1 MIATTA
7 EKHGL
12 AATRAFTPYNAIPRP
27 VPMTRIRTVYQIS
40 LICACISQLCF
51 PQSLSTKS
59 MKQASIQIH
68 AQKTLH
74 TIPRSIYGTFLEPI
88 GNSTY
93 NGLWA
98 EILQNPSF
106 EENLWEAKQVAEMI
120 KDRPTLERSS
130 SMALPLPWEPLD
142 YAQGSRYAPEWNQAA
157 NSYRSLLLM
166 ALPDQETGVRQS
178 VYLPIHRVTK
188 YTGSVYLKLVSGPP
202 EVQASIRK
210 ANHKEK
216 TFVAQ
221 TLHLTGTDWKRYE
234 FNLEIPSGELSPLEP
249 ADFVIA
255 ASNETRVLID
265 QASLLPADH
274 VEGMDPDMIRMSRE
288 LKSPIVRFG
297 GNFTSAYHW
306 RDGIG
311 PLDKR
316 ISMLNIAW
324 GMPEYNQFGTDEFL
338 TFCRLIGAQPQIALN
353 LGTGTPE
360 EASSWVEYVNGH
372 WGDHKGG
379 SLWELGNELWGDF
392 QVGYPTLPRVAG
404 RTKLF
409 STAVRGIDPNARLI
423 ATGADPDKFAEWNAA
438 QLANAPDA
446 FQYLSTHFVV
456 TTSSV
461 VAKNPSP
468 DFIAQATF
476 ALPIGLETQLK
487 KMHEQFE
494 NSSGG
499 RSVKTAFTEWLF
511 WAPSDAYPRY
521 DNMAGAIGAGGFL
534 NMLLRNAPI
543 VPVSDMTGLI
553 EFGGIWKK
561 RGQVYGVPAYWAFR
575 MYSTADA
582 TRLVA
587 TDTKG
592 ETYNIEQGST
602 RIPTIPDVPYLDV
615 VAALNEAG
623 TRLTIFCVNRDLS
636 RDITA
641 NIGIDGFSAASK
653 AGVRTLFADSI
664 YEKNDEVVPEH
675 IRPYD
680 SSINVNSADFQYTF
694 RHESITVI
702 ELARK

>member
-1 MIATTA
+1 
-7 EKHGL
+7 
-12 AATRAFTPYNAIPRP
+12 
-27 VPMTRIRTVYQIS
+27 MTRIPALKQIS
-40 LICACISQLCF
+40 LIFICISQFCF
-51 PQSLSTKS
+51 GQAALTK
-59 MKQASIQIH
+59 ASQPTSIRID

-74 TIPRSIYGTFLEPI
+74 PIPRSIYGTFLEPI

-106 EENLWEAKQVAEMI
+106 EENLWEAKQIAEMI
-120 KDRPTLERSS
+120 KDHPALATSS
-130 SMALPLPWEPLD
+130 GMALPLPWEPLD
-142 YAQGSRYAPEWNQAA
+142 YAHGSRYAPEWNQAA

-166 ALPDQETGVRQS
+166 ALPNQETGVRQS
-178 VYLPIHRVTK
+178 VYLPIHRVPK
-188 YTGSVYLKLVSGPP
+188 YMGSIYLKLINGPA
-202 EVQASIRK
+202 EVQISIRK
-210 ANHKEK
+210 SNRKDKVFA
-216 TFVAQ
+216 AQ
-221 TLHLTGTDWKRYE
+221 VLHLTGTDWKRYE
-234 FNLEIPSGELSPLEP
+234 FNLEIPPEELSPLEP

-255 ASNETRVLID
+255 ANNETRVLID
-265 QASLLPADH
+265 QASLLPADQI
-274 VEGMDPDMIRMSRE
+274 EGMDPDMIRMSRE
-288 LKSPIVRFG
+288 LKTPIVRFG

-316 ISMLNIAW
+316 VSMLNTAW

-338 TFCRLIGAQPQIALN
+338 AYCRLIGAQPQIALN

-360 EASSWVEYVNGH
+360 EASSWVEYVNRH
-372 WGDHKGG
+372 WDDHKGG
-379 SLWELGNELWGDF
+379 ALWELGNELWGDF
-392 QVGYPTLPRVAG
+392 QVGYPTLPRVAE

-409 STAVRGIDPNARLI
+409 SAAVKKTDPNARLI
-423 ATGADPDKFAEWNAA
+423 ATGGDPDKFTEWNAA
-438 QLANAPDA
+438 QLTNASEA

-456 TTSSV
+456 TTSKV

-476 ALPIGLETQLK
+476 ALPVGLETQLK

-494 NSSGG
+494 ATPKSSA
-499 RSVKTAFTEWLF
+499 VKTAFTEWLF

-521 DNMAGAIGAGGFL
+521 DNMAGAIGTGGFL

-543 VPVSDMTGLI
+543 VPVADMTGII

-582 TRLVA
+582 TRLIA
-587 TDTKG
+587 TETKG
-592 ETYNIEQGST
+592 ETYNVEQGTT
-602 RIPTIPDVPYLDV
+602 RIPTIPNVPYLDV
-615 VAALNEAG
+615 VAALNDSG
-623 TRLTIFCVNRDLS
+623 GRLTIFCVNRDLS

-641 NIGIDGFSAASK
+641 DIGIDGFSAVSK
-653 AGVRTLFADSI
+653 AGIRTLYADSI
-664 YEKNDEVVPEH
+664 YEKNDEITPEH
-675 IRPYD
+675 IRPCE
-680 SSINVNSADFQYTF
+680 SSINVNSSGFQYTF

-702 ELARK
+702 ELKRK